1 MAISPIGS
9 QRKAS
14 LFSMVMKKQ
23 KKGNRPGDLLSN
35 DLNAKLLQQI
45 ASSNPGR
52 TRRPSP
58 SILAIADSLDSAATR
73 NNIGAQNAEFG
84 AIKSATADAALQNA
98 SDITNRLGE
107 LAIRSSDSTL
117 NDGDRAGLNA
127 EAQALKQELSD
138 MQSRTTFNSTPIL
151 QGSSTSTFTGEGS
164 ITTTDAD
171 LTQVNSD
178 FASFD
183 ISTQAGADAAIASAE
198 TAQTSLMKERVTNG
212 SNQNRFERESDFA
225 RTVAISKQRSAE
237 VIRTG
242 EMGTFGS
249 LFGPELSGAVNE
261 LMGFSF

>member
-14 LFSMVMKKQ
+14 LFSMVMKKR
-23 KKGNRPGDLLSN
+23 KTGNSIGDLLSN
-35 DLNAKLLQQI
+35 SANTKLLEQI

-52 TRRPSP
+52 TRRASP
-58 SILAIADSLDSAATR
+58 SSLAIADRLDFGATKS
-73 NNIGAQNAEFG
+73 NIGAQNAEFG
-84 AIKSATADAALQNA
+84 ALKSATADAALQNA

-107 LAIRSSDSTL
+107 LAVRASDGML
-117 NDGDRAGLNA
+117 NDGDRSALNA

-138 MQSRTTFNSTPIL
+138 MQSNTTFNSTPIL
-151 QGSSTSTFTGEGS
+151 QGSSTSTFTGEGN

-183 ISTQAGADAAIASAE
+183 ISTQAGANAAIASAE
-198 TAQTSLMKERVTNG
+198 TAQTSLIKERVING
-212 SNQNRFERESDFA
+212 ANQNRFERESDFA
-225 RTVAISKQRSAE
+225 RTSAAQKQRSAE
-237 VIRTG
+237 VIREG
-242 EMGTFGS
+242 GMGTFGS
-249 LFGPELSGAVNE
+249 LFGPELSGVVNE